1 MRRLSVD
8 LLTYCTVLIGR
19 SLKWIETSIL
29 NSETFFSAV
38 VSSHPSTVSFKII
51 LRFFF
56 QVGISNLNLAVEGV
70 PI

>member
-1 MRRLSVD
+1 MVCVLRIVQSWVVFKTTQTTVKELSEQ
-8 LLTYCTVLIGR
+8 LQASEAQALEQQESSKISIKHYC
-19 SLKWIETSIL
+19 
-29 NSETFFSAV
+29 
-38 VSSHPSTVSFKII
+38 